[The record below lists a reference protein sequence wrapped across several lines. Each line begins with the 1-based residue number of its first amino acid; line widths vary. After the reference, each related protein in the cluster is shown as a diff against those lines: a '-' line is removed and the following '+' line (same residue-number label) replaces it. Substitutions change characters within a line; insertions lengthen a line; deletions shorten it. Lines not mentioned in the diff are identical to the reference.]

1 MQFKYSC
8 MVSAVAAVM
17 LGGTAVSP
25 AAAQSRFQVGSLT
38 CRLGPSVGLIVGSR
52 QRMRC
57 RFVSASDGR
66 IERYL
71 GSVTRFGL
79 DLGVTVGG
87 VMTWSVMARTRRIG
101 HGVLAGHFVGA
112 SGDAS
117 LGVGV
122 GAKALVGGS
131 RRTVVLQPLSVS
143 GRVGVNLAAGVTG
156 LTLRYV
162 GG

>member
-1 MQFKYSC
+1 MQLKYVC
-8 MVSAVAAVM
+8 MASAVAVAM
-17 LGGTAVSP
+17 MAGMAATP
-25 AAAQSRFQVGSLT
+25 ARAQSEFQVGSLT
-38 CRLGPSVGLIVGSR
+38 CRLGPNVGLIVGSR

-66 IERYL
+66 IEHYL

-101 HGVLAGHFVGA
+101 RGVLAGRFVGA
-112 SGDAS
+112 SGNAAV
-117 LGVGV
+117 GVGV
-122 GAKALVGGS
+122 GAKVLIGGS
-131 RRTVVLQPLSVS
+131 RGTTMLQPLSVS

-162 GG
+162 R